1 MFGFKLISEDELID
15 LRLGKLHAEL
25 KLDSIE
31 KYHEEVCRENR
42 QRSLAIMCYNEYIS
56 QLEEALEQQTRE
68 KEELQKQFD
77 GYRALEFLNR

>member
-1 MFGFKLISEDELID
+1 MFGFKLISEGELID

-25 KLDSIE
+25 KLADTE
-31 KYHEEVCRENR
+31 EYHKEVCQENR

-68 KEELQKQFD
+68 KKELQKQFD
-77 GYRALEFLNR
+77 GYRLLESFSR